1 MACASFIP
9 RIRARSGSDIRNPSS
24 KLGLLLDAGL
34 RGYYIGK
41 AAREALHPG
50 VRLVLSNSTVGWY
63 RFDKSVK
70 HAHFFH
76 GTYRGQAEAIRPYIK
91 YRGYLRMK
99 WWDAMV
105 LERYSGKNNIAL
117 CARSRFARKS
127 GAISG
132 TTRM

>member
-1 MACASFIP
+1 MRVLHSENTGP
-9 RIRARSGSDIRNPSS
+9 ERTRNSKPTS
-24 KLGLLLDAGL
+24 KLGLCWM
-34 RGYYIGK
+34 RGF
-41 AAREALHPG
+41 AAITSGQQREKRSIPESG
-50 VRLVLSNSTVGWY
+50 WCSPNSTVGWY

-99 WWDAMV
+99 WWDAMT

-117 CARSRFARKS
+117 CCSEPIRKE
-127 GAISG
+127 IH
-132 TTRM
+132 RLLRV